1 MFLSICYVAL
11 QHVLQLIV
19 LRCRS
24 RDVNA
29 LEIVVLRHEVAVLRR
44 QTARPRLTTADRV
57 FLAATSRV
65 LPRSFWT
72 LFLVKP
78 ASHRRVG
85 RSRGALDLSSPCR
98 PKADPPRDSA
108 ADPADRARES
118 AMRLSAHRRKTERN
132 RCRRIGDH
140 RPERA
145 PRGTSGSGWWPI
157 GAIVASIPAVASE
170 EPHRRRFLHRRHGLA
185 ATVVRLVLSK
195 WPRGACTSPAAA
207 PIPTARGSR
216 SRHVRSRGRSPNARS
231 RFAC

>member
-1 MFLSICYVAL
+1 MST
-11 QHVLQLIV
+11 
-19 LRCRS
+19 RWRS
-24 RDVNA
+24 SCFATKWRSCA
-29 LEIVVLRHEVAVLRR
+29 
-44 QTARPRLTTADRV
+44 ARPRGRD
-57 FLAATSRV
+57 SRQPIASSWAPPV
-65 LPRSFWT
+65 GCCHARSGRCSSSNRPRCS
-72 LFLVKP
+72 
-78 ASHRRVG
+78 SGIVG
-85 RSRGALDLSSPCR
+85 RSPGALDLSSPCR

-118 AMRLSAHRRKTERN
+118 AMRLSAHRRRTERN